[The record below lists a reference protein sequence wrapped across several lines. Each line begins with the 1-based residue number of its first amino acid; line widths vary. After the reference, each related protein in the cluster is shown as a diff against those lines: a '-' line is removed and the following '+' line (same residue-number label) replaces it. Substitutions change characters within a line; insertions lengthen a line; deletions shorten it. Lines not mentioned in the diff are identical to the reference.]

1 MTNDKRLIE
10 VAFPL
15 KQVSLDSVHEKNVR
29 HGHISTLHIWP
40 ARRPLAAARA
50 ALIATLLPD
59 PGNADER
66 KAILKRMAG
75 TVVEKTERKRLNGRI
90 VEKTKEVTEGGI
102 LHWKRENGEAL
113 QWFRDEIRKAYGGRA
128 PKVLDPFAGGGAIP
142 LEAMR
147 LGCEVTAMDIN
158 PVAWF
163 ILKCTLEYPQKLAG
177 QTQPLPDFAVADR
190 EFMASFL
197 KAKGFKSGR
206 LRTALQRLGHG
217 DGGEI
222 QLDSLP
228 HDDSLLE
235 ADLAWHVRAWGRW
248 VLAKA
253 RAELAPYYPT
263 YAEYEPIDPDADYE
277 PQPSQL
283 LAIDE
288 GGVPQIDPLNAEFDD
303 DYLSDRRNP
312 RWIAKPTVAYLWART
327 VTCKGCRATLPL
339 LKTRWLCKKERKR
352 ILLMMEPNAEG
363 TGVVFRVQTDVPQNG
378 GNSAQRREHDKRIGA
393 GTMSRTG
400 ATCPR
405 PRCEA
410 IMTMEDIRLEGRAGR
425 LGALMTAVVVEGQKG
440 KEYRLPTDHERA
452 VANVTEE
459 KLRNLYAEIPFG
471 LPEEPTPKAGSGA
484 SRAFSVDGYGLD
496 TWRKL
501 FTNRQLA
508 SYAVLISILR
518 SVANQSA
525 PHDTLVQYFLG
536 YLFCVLSKQLDY
548 GNALCSWYT
557 QNEQISH
564 LFNRFALPI
573 KWDFAETSPTGGA
586 SGSWQSMLKS
596 VTKSIDTTV
605 AIRNLEIPPTVS
617 CNSATCIPD
626 RFDVIITDPPYYD
639 AIPYSD
645 SMDFIHV
652 WLRRSTHGLSSEMD
666 ATFSEPVGP
675 KWNHQ
680 LGEGEL
686 IDDASRFGG
695 DKERSKQNYE
705 RGMTRAFQ
713 ACHASLQ
720 LEGRLVVVF
729 ANKHPEAWETLVA
742 ALIQAGFVVNGSWP
756 IQTEMS
762 NRTRSHGSAALA
774 SSVWIV
780 CKKRPPARPG
790 WDHTVLKEMRRNIT
804 QQLRDFW
811 DAGIR
816 GPDFVWAATGPALEA
831 FSKHPVVKKA
841 NATDEL
847 MTVSEFLREVR
858 RMVVDFVVHR
868 VLPHDGEAEAR
879 TGLDDVTTYY
889 LLHRNDF
896 KMKDAPVGACILY
909 ALSCNLSDAAL
920 VNQHDL
926 LTRSGAGS
934 ADEAIEAEDDDEAES
949 GGGAKVKLKAWHRR
963 QRRNLGLEAPSGQ
976 PVPLIDQIHK
986 LMQLWRAGDQV
997 KVDNYLSDRG
1007 LQRNS
1012 LFNQILQ
1019 ALIELADKG
1028 SEERSTLEALSN
1040 HVTAQGQ
1047 VREPG
1052 QKLLFDGEDA

>member
-1 MTNDKRLIE
+1 MSTNDKRLIE

-75 TVVEKTERKRLNGRI
+75 TVVEKTERKRLNGRVI
-90 VEKTKEVTEGGI
+90 EKTKEVTEGGI
-102 LHWKRENGEAL
+102 LHWGRENDDAL

-177 QTQPLPDFAVADR
+177 QTRPLPEFAVADR
-190 EFMASFL
+190 GFMESFL
-197 KAKGFKSGR
+197 KAKGFKSDR

-217 DGGEI
+217 DGDET
-222 QLDSLP
+222 QLEHFA
-228 HDDSLLE
+228 HDDSLLQ

-248 VLAKA
+248 ILSKA
-253 RAELAPYYPT
+253 RAELAAYYPA
-263 YAEYEPIDPDADYE
+263 YAECEPIAPDQDYE
-277 PQPSQL
+277 PQPPQL
-283 LAIDE
+283 LEVDE
-288 GGVPQIDPLNAEFDD
+288 DGIPQIDPLNAEFDD
-303 DYLSDRRNP
+303 DYLNDRRNP

-352 ILLMMEPNAEG
+352 VLLTMEQNVEG
-363 TGVVFRVQTDVPQNG
+363 TGVVFGVETDVPQNG
-378 GNSAQRREHDKRIGA
+378 GNGAQRREHDKRLGA

-405 PRCEA
+405 CGI
-410 IMTMEDIRLEGRAGR
+410 IMTMADIGFEGRSGR
-425 LGALMTAVVVEGQKG
+425 LGAAMTAVVVEGKKG
-440 KEYRLPTDHERA
+440 KEYRLPTDHELE
-452 VANVTEE
+452 VAQVTEE
-459 KLRNLYAEIPFG
+459 QLQTLYSRIPFG
-471 LPEEPTPKAGSGA
+471 LPDEPLPTMYALGCTVP
-484 SRAFSVDGYGLD
+484 RYGLNM
-496 TWRKL
+496 WREL

-508 SYAVLISILR
+508 NSAVLISKLR
-518 SVANQSA
+518 SIIHKTASHDPLLQSLL
-525 PHDTLVQYFLG
+525 P
-536 YLFCVLSKQLDY
+536 YLLCVFGKQLDY
-548 GNALCSWYT
+548 GNGLCSWYT

-564 LFNRFALPI
+564 LFNRFALPM
-573 KWDFAETSPTGGA
+573 KWDFAESSPIGGA
-586 SGSWQSMLKS
+586 SGSWESMLKS
-596 VTKSIDTTV
+596 VTKSIDTAMV
-605 AIRNLEIPPTVS
+605 MQSLDIPPTVY
-617 CNSATCIPD
+617 CKSAIDIPD
-626 RFDVIITDPPYYD
+626 QFDVIVTDPPYYG

-645 SMDFIHV
+645 TMDFYHV

-666 ATFSEPVGP
+666 TAFCNPLGP
-675 KWNHQ
+675 KWNHE
-680 LGEGEL
+680 LNEGEL

-695 DKERSKQNYE
+695 DRSQSKLNYE
-705 RGMTRAFQ
+705 RGMTRVFQ

-720 LEGRLVVVF
+720 PEGRLVIVF
-729 ANKHPEAWETLVA
+729 ANKQPEAWETMVV

-780 CKKRPPARPG
+780 CKKRPLSRPG
-790 WDHTVLKEMRRNIT
+790 WDNTVLDEMRTNIT
-804 QQLRDFW
+804 QQLHDFW

-841 NATDEL
+841 DTQGEL

-858 RMVVDFVVHR
+858 RMVVDFVVGR
-868 VLPHDGEAEAR
+868 VLTQDGEEEVTA
-879 TGLDDVTTYY
+879 GLDDVTTYY
-889 LLHRNDF
+889 LLHRHDF
-896 KMKDAPVGACILY
+896 KMADAPVGACILY

-926 LTRSGAGS
+926 LSQSGAGN
-934 ADEAIEAEDDDEAES
+934 ADAAPEAEDAEEAES
-949 GGGAKVKLKAWHRR
+949 GGGAKVKLKPWQRR
-963 QRRNLGLEAPSGQ
+963 GRRNLGLEAPNGQ
-976 PVPLIDQIHK
+976 PVPLIDQVHK
-986 LMQLWRAGDQV
+986 LMHLWRAGDQV

-1007 LQRNS
+1007 LQRNT

-1019 ALIELADKG
+1019 AIIELADEA
-1028 SEERSTLEALSN
+1028 SEERSILEALSN
-1040 HVTAQGQ
+1040 HVAAQGD
-1047 VREPG
+1047 VRESG
-1052 QKLLFDGEDA
+1052 QRYIPYAASE